1 MKTDNRP
8 LFFAA
13 ALLAGLSLNAAD
25 WSQYR
30 GPNIDGTTAEKIS
43 TQWSVGG
50 PKALW
55 KVPTPSGFGS
65 FVVSGGKTCTII
77 TRLQDGAPQE
87 TLVALDANT
96 GRELWA
102 ANLAAVAK
110 YDGGGD
116 SGAEPNKGG
125 DGGRSTPAVDGE
137 RVYTL
142 SSHLVLACFDVKS
155 GQRVWSHDV
164 LKEFGGKNIRWQNA
178 ASPLID
184 GNLVYVAGGGAGQSL
199 LAFNKTDGK
208 LAWKTGTETITHST
222 PVAATIHGVRQVI
235 YFTQS
240 GLVSVAAQTGAPLW
254 KQAFK
259 FAVST
264 AITPIV
270 GGDIVYCAAGYGVGS
285 GAYKISKSGSDFTS
299 TELWRIIGNQPVANH
314 WSTPVYKEGHL
325 YGMFQFKE
333 YGNGPLKCV
342 ELATGKV
349 KWEKAG
355 FGPGNVILVDGNVL
369 ALSDAG
375 ELVLATGTPTEYK
388 ELARAKAVTGKCWST
403 PVLSNGRLYVRSTKE
418 GACLDLSPKT
428 AAR

>member
-65 FVVSGGKTCTII
+65 FVVSGGKACTII

>member
-55 KVPTPSGFGS
+55 KVPTQDGFGS
-65 FVVSGGKTCTII
+65 FVVSGGKACTII